1 MTFYIQKGQSST
13 SLWHHNVQV
22 FFLNYC
28 GRLQFPHH
36 STQFMFSSDAFLFF
50 SCLFREAKLG
60 THLISCKS
68 WFTISLPFTAFCLYL
83 HTIFFTSLKHKA
95 ASWGFWGVF
104 LFFFCLFAFSQFFL
118 HDTQIKNIHQNG
130 RGVLETHS
138 GDALKCIDL
147 GRNTIHFHVNIKCVC
162 LQDNSTGHL

>member
-83 HTIFFTSLKHKA
+83 HIIFFTSLKHKA
-95 ASWGFWGVF
+95 ALWGFWGVF
-104 LFFFCLFAFSQFFL
+104 LFFFCLFAFSQFFY
-118 HDTQIKNIHQNG
+118 
-130 RGVLETHS
+130 
-138 GDALKCIDL
+138 
-147 GRNTIHFHVNIKCVC
+147 TIHKSKIYIKMGGGCWKHTVVM
-162 LQDNSTGHL
+162 HLNALTWVVTQYIFMSI